1 MAVDELLSSHWSDD
15 DDEDVDLE
23 APVIQDAAYRP
34 KNVAA
39 RFACSDVPSRMRR
52 RSRFM

>member
-1 MAVDELLSSHWSDD
+1 MTVDEVLSSHWSDED
-15 DDEDVDLE
+15 VDVDLE

-34 KNVAA
+34 NNVAA
-39 RFACSDVPSRMRR
+39 RFACSDVPSRIRR